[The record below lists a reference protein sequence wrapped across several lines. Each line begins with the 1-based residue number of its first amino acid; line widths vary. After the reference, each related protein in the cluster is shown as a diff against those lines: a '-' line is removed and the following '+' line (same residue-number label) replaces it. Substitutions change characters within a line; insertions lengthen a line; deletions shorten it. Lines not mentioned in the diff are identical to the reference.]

1 VKTLRVS
8 LFLAGRSMI
17 RSNYGV
23 AVTTVLMMLLIYVS
37 LLFLPSLIQGAV
49 NRINSQLVDTLT
61 SDIVITPATRA
72 ASIDDAGAYLAKIR
86 QTEGVAQ
93 ATAVYRVGTQVTYG
107 DNSGSWAVDA
117 IDPATYG
124 QVFTTPSNMF
134 EGRALT
140 SNDTSQVL
148 LGIGIAGAGQTSLRG
163 YKASLESVHAG
174 DKVTITLTTGQTS
187 TFTVA
192 GIYDNQFPLSD
203 DDAYITMA
211 EAQKLV
217 PGSSDRATTIYVKT
231 DSGANVNQVA
241 QRLSPLRSGM
251 KFETSEDLGATVE
264 DQVATFNLISDI
276 LKIISLAMAAVTI
289 FIITYIDLVNKRRQ
303 IGIERA
309 IGIRSAPIV
318 LSYVTKAGAY
328 ALAGIGAGFLLFKYA
343 VTPAVSQHPFHFP
356 NGPVTLATTW
366 GETVRDLTILIIVA
380 ILAALIPSIRSVG
393 IKILDAIWGN

>member
-1 VKTLRVS
+1 MKTLRVS
-8 LFLAGRSMI
+8 LFLAGRSVI

-23 AVTTVLMMLLIYVS
+23 AVTTVLMLLLIYVS

-49 NRINSQLVDTLT
+49 NRVNNQLVDTLT

-72 ASIDDAGAYLAKIR
+72 TSIDDAGSYLAEIG
-86 QTEGVAQ
+86 QTPGVAA
-93 ATAVYRVGTQVTYG
+93 ATAVYRVGTQVTYE
-107 DNSGSWAVDA
+107 DDSGSWTVDA

-134 EGRALT
+134 EGRTLK
-140 SNDTSQVL
+140 SSDTGQVL
-148 LGIGIAGAGQTSLRG
+148 LGIGIAGAGQASLRG
-163 YKASLESVHAG
+163 YKASLQTVHAG
-174 DKVTITLTTGQTS
+174 DSVSITLTTGETA

-211 EAQKLV
+211 EAAKLV
-217 PGSSDRATTIYVKT
+217 PGSSDHATTIYVKT
-231 DSGANVNQVA
+231 SSGADVNQVVS
-241 QRLSPLRSGM
+241 RLSALRSGM
-251 KFETSEDLGATVE
+251 KFDTSADLGATVE

-276 LKIISLAMAAVTI
+276 LKVISLAMAAITI
-289 FIITYIDLVNKRRQ
+289 FIITYIDLVSKRRQ

-309 IGIRSAPIV
+309 IGIGSAPIV
-318 LSYVTKAGAY
+318 LSYVTKACAY
-328 ALAGIGAGFLLFKYA
+328 AMAGIGAGFLLFKYA
-343 VTPAVSQHPFHFP
+343 ITPVVSQHPFHFP

-366 GETVRDLTILIIVA
+366 GETVRDLVILIVVA
-380 ILAALIPSIRSVG
+380 ILAALIPATRSVR

>member
-1 VKTLRVS
+1 MKTLRVS
-8 LFLAGRSMI
+8 LFLAGRSVI

-23 AVTTVLMMLLIYVS
+23 AVTTVLMLLLIYVS

-49 NRINSQLVDTLT
+49 NRVNGQLVNTLT

-72 ASIDDAGAYLAKIR
+72 ASIDDAGSYLAEIR
-86 QTEGVAQ
+86 QTPGVAA

-107 DNSGSWAVDA
+107 NNSGSWTADA

-134 EGRALT
+134 EGRTLK
-140 SNDTSQVL
+140 SGDTGQVL

-163 YKASLESVHAG
+163 YKASLQTVHAG
-174 DKVTITLTTGQTS
+174 DDVTITLTTGQAS

-211 EAQKLV
+211 EAQQLV
-217 PGSSDRATTIYVKT
+217 PGSSDHATTIYVKT
-231 DSGANVNQVA
+231 SSGADVNQVVS
-241 QRLSPLRSGM
+241 RLSALRGGM
-251 KFETSEDLGATVE
+251 KFDTSADLGATVE

-276 LKIISLAMAAVTI
+276 LKIISLAMAAITI

-309 IGIRSAPIV
+309 IGIGSAPIV
-318 LSYVTKAGAY
+318 LSYVSKACAY

-343 VTPAVSQHPFHFP
+343 ITPAVSQHPFHFP

-366 GETVRDLTILIIVA
+366 GETVRDLVILIVVA
-380 ILAALIPSIRSVG
+380 ILAALVPATRSVH

>member
-1 VKTLRVS
+1 MKTLRVS
-8 LFLAGRSMI
+8 LFLAGRSVI

-49 NRINSQLVDTLT
+49 NRINALLVDTLT

-86 QTEGVAQ
+86 QTAGVAQ

-107 DNSGSWAVDA
+107 ANSGSWTVDA

-140 SNDTSQVL
+140 SSDTGQVL
-148 LGIGIAGAGQTSLRG
+148 LGIGIAGAGQTSVRG
-163 YKASLESVHAG
+163 YKASLQSVHAG
-174 DKVTITLTTGQTS
+174 DKVTVTLTTGRTS

-217 PGSSDRATTIYVKT
+217 PGSSDHATTIYVKT

-241 QRLSPLRSGM
+241 QRLSPLRIGM
-251 KFETSEDLGATVE
+251 KFETSEDLGATVQ

-318 LSYVTKAGAY
+318 LSYVTKASAY
-328 ALAGIGAGFLLFKYA
+328 ALAGIGVGFLLFKYA

-366 GETVRDLTILIIVA
+366 GETVRDLIILIVVA
-380 ILAALIPSIRSVG
+380 ILAALIPSIRSIR

>member
-1 VKTLRVS
+1 MKTLRVT
-8 LFLAGRSMI
+8 LFLAGRSVI

-23 AVTTVLMMLLIYVS
+23 AVTTILMMLLIYVS

-49 NRINSQLVDTLT
+49 NRVNGQLVDTLT
-61 SDIVITPATRA
+61 SDIVITPASKA

-86 QTEGVAQ
+86 QTAGVAQ

-107 DNSGSWAVDA
+107 DNSGSWTVDA

-124 QVFTTPSNMF
+124 QVFTTPSNII

-140 SNDTSQVL
+140 TSDTSQVL

-163 YKASLESVHAG
+163 YKASLQTVHAG
-174 DKVTITLTTGQTS
+174 DQVTITLTTGQTS

-203 DDAYITMA
+203 GDAYITTA

-217 PGSSDRATTIYVKT
+217 PGSSDHATTIYVKT
-231 DSGANVNQVA
+231 DSGASDEQVV
-241 QRLSPLRSGM
+241 QRLSPLRGGM
-251 KFETSEDLGATVE
+251 KFDTSEDLGATVA

-276 LKIISLAMAAVTI
+276 LKIISLAMAAITI
-289 FIITYIDLVNKRRQ
+289 FIVTYIDLVNKRRQ

-318 LSYVTKAGAY
+318 LSYVAKACAY
-328 ALAGIGAGFLLFKYA
+328 ALGGIGAGFLLFRYA
-343 VTPAVSQHPFHFP
+343 VTPAVRQHPFHFP

-366 GETVRDLTILIIVA
+366 GETARDLIILIIVA
-380 ILAALIPSIRSVG
+380 ILAALIPSLRSVR
-393 IKILDAIWGN
+393 IKILDAIWGT

>member
-1 VKTLRVS
+1 MKTLRVS
-8 LFLAGRSMI
+8 LFLAGRSVI

-49 NRINSQLVDTLT
+49 NRINNQLVDTLT

-86 QTEGVAQ
+86 QTAGVAQ

-107 DNSGSWAVDA
+107 ENSGSWTVDA

-134 EGRALT
+134 DGRTLT

-148 LGIGIAGAGQTSLRG
+148 LGIGIAGAGQTSMRG

-174 DKVTITLTTGQTS
+174 DKVTITLTTGRTS
-187 TFTVA
+187 TLTVA

-217 PGSSDRATTIYVKT
+217 PGSSDHATTIYVKT

-241 QRLSPLRSGM
+241 QRLSTLRSGM
-251 KFETSEDLGATVE
+251 KFDTSEDLGATVE

-318 LSYVTKAGAY
+318 LSYVTKACAY

-343 VTPAVSQHPFHFP
+343 VTPAVSQHPFQFP

-366 GETVRDLTILIIVA
+366 GETVRDLIILIIVA
-380 ILAALIPSIRSVG
+380 ILAALIPSIRSIR